1 MIYICL
7 LNSNSLGYSR
17 RKHREPCRRV
27 ISFHL
32 GMRVDRIYEH
42 RIVWDT
48 KLMDK
53 HSEPFGQLSYESI
66 RAVSY
71 YIHVFQLAEYTAED

>member
-1 MIYICL
+1 MREPLFNFHPI
-7 LNSNSLGYSR
+7 LGYSR

-42 RIVWDT
+42 RIVWDN
-48 KLMDK
+48 KLMDLN
-53 HSEPFGQLSYESI
+53 SEPYGQLSYESV
-66 RAVSY
+66 RAVS
-71 YIHVFQLAEYTAED
+71 IKKSSLLLNPC